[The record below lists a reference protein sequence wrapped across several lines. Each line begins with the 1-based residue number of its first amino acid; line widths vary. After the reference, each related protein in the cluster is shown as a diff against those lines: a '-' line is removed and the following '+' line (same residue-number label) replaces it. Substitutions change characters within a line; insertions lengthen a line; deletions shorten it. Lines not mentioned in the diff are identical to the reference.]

1 VAKHKSIYSW
11 QIYLGFVLVVTGG
24 LYLAD
29 QLLSVVIMAYF
40 WPLIIV
46 LFGVT
51 FFVGMLAARRK
62 GAGLA
67 IPGTVVTVIGLLLF
81 IQNILNLW
89 VTWAYAWTLLISA
102 TGLGILIMN
111 IYLKRDSLRRIGGM
125 IMGLGLTL
133 FVIFGVLFEL
143 ILDIAGTNI
152 NSGVFLG
159 GGLVLLGLFL
169 IFSRPLFTRA
179 IKAPVRGKSQTI
191 QAMKTTDP
199 NLEETPV
206 FGEFASDSLSD
217 DAAFNSLHFKGIG
230 EVFLFQGDVCKLQ
243 MEGDQ
248 ERLEKVRAEV
258 NDGILTIT
266 YPSDLADGTDIKWTD
281 NEQRLR
287 FYVTLKHLTTLDL
300 AGAGDI
306 RAEKFQ
312 GENLSLAHSGAGL
325 IALKGLCYRE
335 LDICHSGLGEIELEG
350 EAQIQNVE
358 LTGEGGYQAE
368 NLRTQAANVSLV
380 GEGSARIW
388 VEADLN
394 ANISGAGSIEVQG
407 APNVKETNSGLGKIK
422 LL

>member
-1 VAKHKSIYSW
+1 MAKHKSFFNW

-24 LYLAD
+24 LFLAD

-46 LFGVT
+46 LFGIT

-169 IFSRPLFTRA
+169 IFSRPLFARA
-179 IKAPVRGKSQTI
+179 IKAPVRGRSQPN
-191 QAMKTTDP
+191 QAMNTTDP
-199 NLEETPV
+199 NMEETPV
-206 FGEFASDSLSD
+206 AGELASYSFSEE
-217 DAAFNSLHFKGIG
+217 AEFNSLNFKGIG
-230 EVFLFQGDVCKLQ
+230 EVFLFQGDICKLQ

-248 ERLEKVRAEV
+248 ERLEKVTAEV

-266 YPSDLADGTDIKWTD
+266 YPSDLANWTDVKWTD

-287 FYVTLKHLTTLDL
+287 FYVTLKDLTSLDL
-300 AGAGDI
+300 AGAGYI
-306 RAEKFQ
+306 RADKLQ
-312 GENLSLAHSGAGL
+312 GENLSLAHSGAGM
-325 IALKGLCYRE
+325 ITLKGLRYRE
-335 LDICHSGLGEIELEG
+335 LDVCHSGLGEIELEG
-350 EAQIQNVE
+350 EAQIQNVD
-358 LTGEGGYQAE
+358 LTGAGGYQAE
-368 NLRTQAANVSLV
+368 NLRTQTANVSLV

-407 APNVKETNSGLGKIK
+407 APNVEETNSGLGKIK

>member
-206 FGEFASDSLSD
+206 SGELASDSLSD

-230 EVFLFQGDVCKLQ
+230 EVFLFQGDICKLQ

-248 ERLEKVRAEV
+248 ERLEKVTAEV